1 MPLSKT
7 QRELLKK
14 KNKLWKKQKSNNS
27 QDRKEYNKIR
37 NKVKSMIRKARREYE
52 AEIASKA
59 KSDPKVVWSYIKSKT
74 RVVQGVPDLYI
85 NNTKGDDL
93 TKIDSEKAQILSDF
107 FASVYVSESSDDVL
121 PHVNDKLLNH
131 ELPELTLTES
141 MIAKKLGELDINKSC
156 GPDQMH
162 PHLLKEMANE

>member
-1 MPLSKT
+1 MLLNQDNIDTDWKLLCDKVHGFVSKHKPIRGVIANKSKQMPLSKT

-59 KSDPKVVWSYIKSKT
+59 KLDPKVVWSYMK
-74 RVVQGVPDLYI
+74 
-85 NNTKGDDL
+85 
-93 TKIDSEKAQILSDF
+93 
-107 FASVYVSESSDDVL
+107 
-121 PHVNDKLLNH
+121 
-131 ELPELTLTES
+131 
-141 MIAKKLGELDINKSC
+141 
-156 GPDQMH
+156 
-162 PHLLKEMANE
+162 